1 MTLAPLQEVEPG
13 LRQCIHC
20 GMCLEACPTYQIT
33 RLETESPRGRIH
45 LMINMLE
52 GGPTSDATR
61 LHLDRCL
68 ACRACEVVCPSGV
81 PYGHLIEAARTVIAE
96 ETRPRRGWL
105 ASRLRRLALDVL
117 ADPASLARAAA
128 VLGLYERLGLR
139 ALLHRTGATRVLP
152 RGLRR
157 LEALYP
163 PFARPRYRAPALPPA
178 PRARVA
184 LLLGCVMRVAYG
196 DVHTAAARI
205 LARQGIA
212 VIDAPAQTCCGALH
226 AHAGEREDARAL
238 ARRNIAAFEEAAVD
252 AIVVDAAGCGAQLK
266 GYGALLADDD
276 AWAARAAAFAA
287 KVRDVT
293 EYLAEVAG
301 ERLGRLDLRA
311 TYQDPCH
318 LAHAQGIR
326 KQPRALL
333 SRVHGLELIEMADA
347 DVCCGSAGSYNLTQP
362 EYSARLLERKVDAI
376 LATGA
381 RAVVSANPG
390 CMLQIEA
397 GLRARGS
404 QHAGTARGR
413 SARPRDVVSARRILV
428 IASATL
434 ATIVAVLALLFIP
447 LSIAVGH
454 PLNAVG
460 ELALLI
466 GCVWWVARVM
476 RTDRRRRL
484 AAEAALPPERRPE
497 RRQPRRPITFQLRET
512 LVTFAIWATLIFAF
526 DAFALGMDPFVNVG
540 VAAFAGFMLATLT
553 VTGRHMMF
561 RLTAEEDEQARRAE
575 ENG

>member
-1 MTLAPLQEVEPG
+1 MTLAPLKEVEPG

-52 GGPTSDATR
+52 GGPVTDTTR

-81 PYGHLIEAARTVIAE
+81 PYGRLIEAARTVMADGA
-96 ETRPRRGWL
+96 RPRRGWL
-105 ASRLRRLALDVL
+105 AARLRRIALDVL
-117 ADPASLARAAA
+117 ADPPSLARAASL
-128 VLGLYERLGLR
+128 LGLYQRLGLR
-139 ALLHRTGATRVLP
+139 SLVRSTGLLRILP

-163 PFARPRYRAPALPPA
+163 PFGRPRYHAPATPPT

-205 LARQGIA
+205 LTRQGIA

-226 AHAGEREDARAL
+226 AHAGEHADARAL
-238 ARRNIAAFEEAAVD
+238 ARRNIAAFEDAAVD

-266 GYGALLADDD
+266 GYGTLLADDG

-287 KVRDVT
+287 KVRDVN
-293 EYLAEVAG
+293 EYLAAMAG

-326 KQPRALL
+326 RQPRDLL
-333 SRVHGLELIEMADA
+333 SRVHGLELLEMADA

-362 EYSARLLERKVDAI
+362 EYSDRLLARKVDAI

-381 RAVVSANPG
+381 GAVVSANPG
-390 CMLQIEA
+390 CMLQLEA

-404 QHAGTARGR
+404 QLPVLH
-413 SARPRDVVSARRILV
+413 VVE
-428 IASATL
+428 
-434 ATIVAVLALLFIP
+434 VL
-447 LSIAVGH
+447 
-454 PLNAVG
+454 
-460 ELALLI
+460 
-466 GCVWWVARVM
+466 
-476 RTDRRRRL
+476 DR
-484 AAEAALPPERRPE
+484 A
-497 RRQPRRPITFQLRET
+497 
-512 LVTFAIWATLIFAF
+512 
-526 DAFALGMDPFVNVG
+526 MS
-540 VAAFAGFMLATLT
+540 
-553 VTGRHMMF
+553 
-561 RLTAEEDEQARRAE
+561 
-575 ENG
+575 